1 MPIEARIDNKECRI
15 MGNFNLSVRDK
26 LIIVFINI
34 IFIVSIAKGRYA
46 VMALFGFL
54 ALFVMIL
61 FKPDY
66 RRMPRRIFT
75 VFLYPLFVSIFI
87 PFINP
92 GNILAELDLRLLT
105 ITITD
110 NGLTT
115 FITVLIKSF
124 LSILLVASLMLSTD
138 EKELFYGLRKI
149 KVPGIMVSIMFLMYR
164 YIFLIREESR
174 AGQMAINARIFKRS
188 HYAVNRKLAYLMGN
202 LFIKSFDR
210 AENIYKSMESRGFTG
225 EFHITG
231 RTPKS
236 SNLSIAFLLT
246 FIIIPATIKIVELAR
261 IV

>member
-1 MPIEARIDNKECRI
+1 
-15 MGNFNLSVRDK
+15 MGNFNLTVRDK
-26 LIIVFINI
+26 LIIVLINI

-46 VMALFGFL
+46 VMALFGLL
-54 ALFVMIL
+54 AILVMVL

-66 RRMPRRIFT
+66 RKMPRRIFT
-75 VFLYPLFVSIFI
+75 VFLYPLSVSIFI

-92 GNILAELDLRLLT
+92 GNVLAELDLRLFS

-110 NGLTT
+110 NGLTI

-124 LSILLVASLMLSTD
+124 LSILLVSSLMLSID

-149 KVPGIMVSIMFLMYR
+149 KVPRIMVSIMFLMYR
-164 YIFLIREESR
+164 YVFLIREESR
-174 AGQMAINARIFKRS
+174 TGQMAINARVFKRS
-188 HYAVNRKLAYLMGN
+188 YYTINRRLAYLMGN

-210 AENIYKSMESRGFTG
+210 AENIYRSMESRGFTG

-236 SNLSIAFLLT
+236 SNLSITFLLT
-246 FIIIPATIKIVELAR
+246 FIIIPVSLKIVELTR

>member
-1 MPIEARIDNKECRI
+1 MNNPTMA
-15 MGNFNLSVRDK
+15 VRDK

-34 IFIVSIAKGRYA
+34 IFIVSIAEGRYA

-54 ALFVMIL
+54 ALLVMIL

-66 RRMPRRIFT
+66 RRLPGRIFT

-92 GNILAELDLRLLT
+92 GNIIAELNLQLFT

-149 KVPGIMVSIMFLMYR
+149 KVPRIMVSIMFLMYR

-174 AGQMAINARIFKRS
+174 VGQMAINSRVFKRS
-188 HYAVNRKLAYLMGN
+188 NYTVNRKLAYLMGN
-202 LFIKSFDR
+202 LFIKSIDR

-225 EFHITG
+225 EFHIIEKTV
-231 RTPKS
+231 KS

-246 FIIIPATIKIVELAR
+246 FIIIPASIKIVELAR

>member
-1 MPIEARIDNKECRI
+1 MNNSTMA
-15 MGNFNLSVRDK
+15 VRDK
-26 LIIVFINI
+26 LIIVLINI
-34 IFIVSIAKGRYA
+34 VFIVSIAKGRYA

-54 ALFVMIL
+54 ALLVMIL

-66 RRMPRRIFT
+66 RRLPGRIFT

-87 PFINP
+87 PFVNP
-92 GNILAELDLRLLT
+92 GNVLAEFDLQLFT

-110 NGLTT
+110 NGLST

-124 LSILLVASLMLSTD
+124 LSILLVTSLMLSTD

-149 KVPGIMVSIMFLMYR
+149 KVPSIMVSIMFLMYR

-174 AGQMAINARIFKRS
+174 TGQMAINARVFKRS
-188 HYAVNRKLAYLMGN
+188 HYTVNRKLAYLMGN

-225 EFHITG
+225 EFHITEKKV
-231 RTPKS
+231 KS

-246 FIIIPATIKIVELAR
+246 FIIIPASIKIVELAR

>member
-1 MPIEARIDNKECRI
+1 MNNPTMA
-15 MGNFNLSVRDK
+15 VRDK

-34 IFIVSIAKGRYA
+34 IFIVSIAEGRYA

-54 ALFVMIL
+54 ALLVMIL

-66 RRMPRRIFT
+66 RRLPGRIFT
-75 VFLYPLFVSIFI
+75 VFVYPLFVSIFI

-92 GNILAELDLRLLT
+92 GNVLASLDLRLFT

-110 NGLTT
+110 NGLTI
-115 FITVLIKSF
+115 FLTVLIKSF

-138 EKELFYGLRKI
+138 EKELFYGLRKM
-149 KVPGIMVSIMFLMYR
+149 KVPRIMVSIMFLMYR

-174 AGQMAINARIFKRS
+174 MGQMAINSRVFKKS
-188 HYAVNRKLAYLMGN
+188 YYTVNRRITYLMGN

-210 AENIYKSMESRGFTG
+210 AENIYKSMESRGFDG
-225 EFHITG
+225 EFHITR
-231 RTPKS
+231 RTSKS
-236 SNLSIAFLLT
+236 SSFGIAFLLT
-246 FIIIPATIKIVELAR
+246 FIIMPASLKIVELAR

>member
-1 MPIEARIDNKECRI
+1 
-15 MGNFNLSVRDK
+15 
-26 LIIVFINI
+26 
-34 IFIVSIAKGRYA
+34 
-46 VMALFGFL
+46 
-54 ALFVMIL
+54 
-61 FKPDY
+61 
-66 RRMPRRIFT
+66 
-75 VFLYPLFVSIFI
+75 
-87 PFINP
+87 
-92 GNILAELDLRLLT
+92 
-105 ITITD
+105 
-110 NGLTT
+110 
-115 FITVLIKSF
+115 IKSF

-225 EFHITG
+225 EFHITE

>member
-1 MPIEARIDNKECRI
+1 MNNPTMA
-15 MGNFNLSVRDK
+15 VRDK

-34 IFIVSIAKGRYA
+34 IFIVSIAEGRYA

-54 ALFVMIL
+54 ALLVMIL

-66 RRMPRRIFT
+66 RRLPGRIFT

-92 GNILAELDLRLLT
+92 GNAIVSLDLQLFT

-110 NGLTT
+110 NGLAT

-138 EKELFYGLRKI
+138 EKELFHGLRKI
-149 KVPGIMVSIMFLMYR
+149 KVPRIMVSIMFLMYR

-174 AGQMAINARIFKRS
+174 AGQMAINARVFKRS
-188 HYAVNRKLAYLMGN
+188 HYTANRKLTYLMGN

-210 AENIYKSMESRGFTG
+210 AENIYRSMESRGFTG
-225 EFHITG
+225 EFHITEKIV
-231 RTPKS
+231 KS

-246 FIIIPATIKIVELAR
+246 FIIIPASIKIVELAR

>member
-1 MPIEARIDNKECRI
+1 MNNPTMA
-15 MGNFNLSVRDK
+15 VRDK

-34 IFIVSIAKGRYA
+34 IFIVSIAEGRYA

-54 ALFVMIL
+54 ALLVMIL

-66 RRMPRRIFT
+66 RRLPGRIFT

-92 GNILAELDLRLLT
+92 GNAIVSLDLQLFT

-110 NGLTT
+110 NGLAT

-138 EKELFYGLRKI
+138 EKELFHGLRKI
-149 KVPGIMVSIMFLMYR
+149 KVPRIMVSIMFLMYR

-174 AGQMAINARIFKRS
+174 AGQMAINARVFKRS
-188 HYAVNRKLAYLMGN
+188 HYTANRKLTYLMGN

-210 AENIYKSMESRGFTG
+210 AENIYRSMESRGFTG
-225 EFHITG
+225 EFHITEK
-231 RTPKS
+231 TVKS

-246 FIIIPATIKIVELAR
+246 FIIIPASIKIVELAR

>member
-1 MPIEARIDNKECRI
+1 M
-15 MGNFNLSVRDK
+15 MSNFSLTVRDK
-26 LIIVFINI
+26 LIIVLINI
-34 IFIVSIAKGRYA
+34 VFIVSIAKGRYA

-54 ALFVMIL
+54 ALLVMVL
-61 FKPDY
+61 FRPDY
-66 RRMPRRIFT
+66 RKLPRRIFT

-92 GNILAELDLRLLT
+92 GNILASLDLRLFT
-105 ITITD
+105 ITVTD

-124 LSILLVASLMLSTD
+124 LSILLVSSLMLSTD

-149 KVPGIMVSIMFLMYR
+149 KVPRIMVSIMFLMYR

-174 AGQMAINARIFKRS
+174 IGQMAINARVFKRS
-188 HYAVNRKLAYLMGN
+188 HYAVNRKITYLMGN

-210 AENIYKSMESRGFTG
+210 AENIYRSMESRGFTG
-225 EFHITG
+225 EFHIT
-231 RTPKS
+231 RKTAKS
-236 SNLSIAFLLT
+236 SNLNIVFLLA
-246 FIIIPATIKIVELAR
+246 FIIIPASIKIVELAR

>member
-1 MPIEARIDNKECRI
+1 MPIEVRIDNKECRI

-174 AGQMAINARIFKRS
+174 AGQMAINARVFKRS

-246 FIIIPATIKIVELAR
+246 FIIIPAIIKIVELAR

>member
-1 MPIEARIDNKECRI
+1 

-26 LIIVFINI
+26 LIIVLINI
-34 IFIVSIAKGRYA
+34 IFIVSIAKGRYGI
-46 VMALFGFL
+46 MALFGFL
-54 ALFVMIL
+54 ALLVMVL

-66 RRMPRRIFT
+66 RKLPKRIFT

-92 GNILAELDLRLLT
+92 GNIIASLDLRLFT

-110 NGLTT
+110 NGLTI

-124 LSILLVASLMLSTD
+124 LSVFLVASLMLSTD

-149 KVPGIMVSIMFLMYR
+149 KVPRIMVSIMFLMYR

-174 AGQMAINARIFKRS
+174 AGQMAINARVFKRS
-188 HYAVNRKLAYLMGN
+188 HYTVNRKLVYLMGN

-210 AENIYKSMESRGFTG
+210 AENIYRSMESRGFTG

-231 RTPKS
+231 KTAKS
-236 SNLSIAFLLT
+236 SNLSIVFLLT
-246 FIIIPATIKIVELAR
+246 FILIPASIKIVELTR